1 MILSLTHD
9 FSHARLPM
17 CHTPICHTPI
27 SLAVTGAP
35 PSPPLSI
42 PQILDNLQLT
52 VRGVHTRYED
62 SSNLK
67 GGRACALGFQL
78 GEVHMQ
84 SVSKDGITRFVE
96 RQRADAVCKLISI
109 RRLSTYLYADCREL
123 FSALGDDAAI
133 LAAFAAVRGRGD
145 GGGSGSGR
153 RLPMPAPLLAPLSAR
168 LLLELRPDTREEANT
183 HTASHLLPPPFCPH
197 VPARHT

>member
-1 MILSLTHD
+1 MPHAHMPHAD
-9 FSHARLPM
+9 F
-17 CHTPICHTPI
+17 
-27 SLAVTGAP
+27 P
-35 PSPPLSI
+35 PRHRRPPLSI

-84 SVSKDGITRFVE
+84 SVSKEGITRFVE
-96 RQRADAVCKLISI
+96 RQRADAVWKLISI
-109 RRLSTYLYADCREL
+109 RRLSTYLDAHCREP

-145 GGGSGSGR
+145 GGGKGSGR

-168 LLLELRPDTREEANT
+168 LLLELRPDTREEARRKT
-183 HTASHLLPPPFCPH
+183 KKPASHLLPPRSAHMSERVTHVTCPSASHAPF
-197 VPARHT
+197 